1 MNSLNNLIQAFLLV
15 ILFFLSGFDKIN
27 NVSKLADGLKN
38 KVNLNIN
45 IDLYKLAIIIVILLE
60 IFAPIIIM
68 YSVGYKKY
76 YKYSYYSTIGL
87 ILFTILATFLYHFPA
102 TGKNYYSFMNHVA
115 LVGGLMLL
123 AEKFK
128 NNI

>member
-1 MNSLNNLIQAFLLV
+1 MDALFIQAFLLI

-27 NVSKLADGLKN
+27 NVNKLADGLKN

-68 YSVGYKKY
+68 YSIQYKKY
-76 YKYSYYSTIGL
+76 YKHAYYSTIGL

-102 TGKNYYSFMNHVA
+102 TGKNYYSFMDHVA

-123 AEKFK
+123 ANRFK

>member
-1 MNSLNNLIQAFLLV
+1 MSALFIQAFLLT

-68 YSVGYKKY
+68 YSIQYKKY
-76 YKYSYYSTIGL
+76 YKHAYYSTIGL

-102 TGKNYYSFMNHVA
+102 TGKNYYSFMDHVA

-123 AEKFK
+123 ADKFK

>member
-1 MNSLNNLIQAFLLV
+1 MDALFIQAFLLI

-68 YSVGYKKY
+68 YSIQYKKY
-76 YKYSYYSTIGL
+76 YKHAYYSTIGL

-102 TGKNYYSFMNHVA
+102 TGKKYYSFMNHVA

-123 AEKFK
+123 ADKFK

>member
-1 MNSLNNLIQAFLLV
+1 MDALFIQAFLLI

-68 YSVGYKKY
+68 YSIQYKKY
-76 YKYSYYSTIGL
+76 YKHAYYSTIGL

-102 TGKNYYSFMNHVA
+102 TGKNYYSFMDHVA

-123 AEKFK
+123 ANRFK

>member
-1 MNSLNNLIQAFLLV
+1 MGALFIQAFLLV
-15 ILFFLSGFDKIN
+15 ILFCLSGFDKIN

-38 KVNLNIN
+38 KVNFNIN

-68 YSVGYKKY
+68 YSIQYKKY
-76 YKYSYYSTIGL
+76 YKHAYYSTIGL

-102 TGKNYYSFMNHVA
+102 TGKNYYSFMDHVA

-123 AEKFK
+123 ANRFK